1 MAKYTDAKC
10 RICRREGCKLFLK
23 GERCFTDKCSY
34 QRRPYAP
41 GQHGRA
47 RKKVS
52 EYAVQLREKQK
63 TRRAYGVLERQF
75 HGYFEKAEMKK
86 GVTGSNLLEI
96 LERRLDNVIYKLG
109 FASSRDQAR
118 QLIRHGIFTL
128 NGQKVDIPSLQV
140 KEGDVIE
147 VPEKNRKIPVV
158 AQAAEAI
165 ARRGCPVWLECD
177 GEAFKGTVKALPQRD
192 DIQLPIN
199 EQLIVE
205 LYSK

>member
-1 MAKYTDAKC
+1 MAKYTEAKC
-10 RICRREGCKLFLK
+10 RLCRREGCKLFLK

-34 QRRPYAP
+34 QRRPYSP

-52 EYAVQLREKQK
+52 EYAIQLREKQK
-63 TRRAYGVLERQF
+63 AKRAYGVLERQF
-75 HGYFEKAEMKK
+75 HGYFEKAEMRK

-96 LERRLDNVIYKLG
+96 LERRLDNVVYKLG

-128 NGQKVDIPSLQV
+128 NGHKVDIPSLQV
-140 KEGDVIE
+140 REGDVIE

-158 AQAAEAI
+158 AQAAEVI
-165 ARRGCPVWLECD
+165 ARRGCPVWLECN
-177 GEAFKGTVKALPQRD
+177 GAEFKGTVKALPQRD